1 MKYISVD
8 ESLKAVRKKY
18 NLRQREIAEA
28 LGIDRSTYSFY
39 ETGKTNPPLNVVFGL
54 AKIYKVN
61 IGYILGRESQ
71 NPEIKPYEGVA
82 AGVDPIAYLSKEEQQ
97 LLMYYRL
104 ADEEKK
110 AEMLAFLKENN

>member
-1 MKYISVD
+1 MKRISVD

-39 ETGKTNPPLNVVFGL
+39 ETGKTNPPLNVIFGL
-54 AKIYKVN
+54 AKIYNVN
-61 IGYILGRESQ
+61 IGYILGKESQ
-71 NPEIKPYEGVA
+71 MPEIKPYEGVS
-82 AGVDPIAYLSKEEQQ
+82 AGVDPIAYLSKDEQQ
-97 LLMYYRL
+97 LLMHYRV

-110 AEMLAFLKENN
+110 AEILTFLKENF